1 MLAEPLGTHI
11 AGIGVLGGVQVY
23 VVLRFLASSL
33 LSLVKAVYPALLN
46 HPIPPLVSLS
56 LFVLSQPIK
65 SFAEERLGVAIF
77 KPIRQCTSYLLSLQG
92 IDGGVEANV
101 EQDQRMDISPHITI
115 RLLQSIIRSLL
126 ADGWVE
132 TGLNICVHSAK

>member
-1 MLAEPLGTHI
+1 M
-11 AGIGVLGGVQVY
+11 LGGVQVN
-23 VVLRFLASSL
+23 VVLCLLASSL
-33 LSLVKAVYPALLN
+33 LPFVKAVYTALLN
-46 HPIPPLVSLS
+46 HPIPPFVSLS

-65 SFAEERLGVAIF
+65 PFAEERLGVAIL

-92 IDGGVEANV
+92 IDGGIEANV

-115 RLLQSIIRSLL
+115 RLLQSIIRSLF
-126 ADGWVE
+126 ADGRVE

>member
-1 MLAEPLGTHI
+1 MLRL
-11 AGIGVLGGVQVY
+11 
-23 VVLRFLASSL
+23 LASSL
-33 LSLVKAVYPALLN
+33 LPFVKAVYTALLN

-77 KPIRQCTSYLLSLQG
+77 KPIRQCTSNLLSLQG

-126 ADGWVE
+126 TNSWVE
-132 TGLNICVHSAK
+132 TGLNICVHGAK